1 MPFDCISSI
10 GFGFRGIF
18 QIAILSALFFYIY
31 KLFRGTRSSQMF
43 SGIVATYFALWL
55 VTRVFD
61 LDVLGQILGKI
72 PLIFTTAVIVIFQPE
87 IRQAFLT
94 IGHGKRIWQR
104 DGVRHEVVDSIVSA
118 VTRLSA
124 RKIGAL
130 IAIERNSHLLEF
142 SKNGTMLNA
151 PVSDILLM
159 QIFYPNTPLHDG
171 AVVVCGGNIVSARC
185 TLPPSSVDLGRG
197 QRHRAALGLSERTDA
212 VVVVVSEETGSIS
225 IAHQGQ
231 FITNLS
237 GDTLGKYLM
246 KFLPGGGI
254 VDVLKRE
261 YAAAAGDNGEGK
273 GRQA

>member
-1 MPFDCISSI
+1 MFECVASV
-10 GFGFRGIF
+10 GFGFKGIF
-18 QIAILSALFFYIY
+18 QIAILAALFFYIY
-31 KLFRGTRSSQMF
+31 KLFKGTRSSQMF
-43 SGIVATYFALWL
+43 SGIVATYFGLWF
-55 VTRVFD
+55 VTRLFD
-61 LDVLGQILGKI
+61 LDVLGILLGKI
-72 PLIFTTAVIVIFQPE
+72 PLIFTTAIIVIFQPE

-94 IGHGKRIWQR
+94 IGHGKGIWQR
-104 DGVRHEVVDSIVSA
+104 DGVRHDVVDSVVSA
-118 VTRLSA
+118 VTQLSV
-124 RKIGAL
+124 KKTGAL

-142 SKNGTMLNA
+142 SKTGTMIGA
-151 PVSDILLM
+151 PVSDVLLM

-171 AVVVCGGNIVSARC
+171 AVIVCGGNIVSARC

-237 GDTLGKYLM
+237 GDTLEKYLM
-246 KFLPGGGI
+246 KFLPGSGI

-261 YAAAAGDNGEGK
+261 YAMARAEKENGK
-273 GRQA
+273 GGVA